1 MAEFFITKKSAPSSA
16 DKAASGVMAR
26 KTAPAPAS
34 GNMKTGKGHFAAAA
48 QRIAKKRSGNLQTG
62 LVKHAPVGASDIK
75 GSKVPPKSKKVGV
88 SSAQMAL
95 NPEQQ
100 GKQTNEYQG
109 RGYTSDSTEESSGV

>member
-16 DKAASGVMAR
+16 DKAASGVMER

-62 LVKHAPVGASDIK
+62 VPKHAPVGTNGQVGRSGIAKQLDSGLKVQASE
-75 GSKVPPKSKKVGV
+75 
-88 SSAQMAL
+88 AQTAL
-95 NPEQQ
+95 NPKQQ
-100 GKQTNEYQG
+100 GATNKKSQKDG
-109 RGYTSDSTEESSGV
+109 RGGLNG